1 MPSAENFT
9 LTKADNTTNVVFTL
23 VNPSSGMGSIAE
35 WVNKVGTIAGVFLK
49 LTTSARTTGNNSKK
63 MQGKFNFPSSYTDSV
78 TGLTRVGS
86 AAQFNFDSSLPDDF
100 PEALKADYASL
111 CGKIVSQAII
121 NEQIKDGTP
130 AT

>member
-1 MPSAENFT
+1 MPQAADFT

-23 VNPSSGMGSIAE
+23 NNPSAGMGSIAE

-49 LTTSARTTGNNSKK
+49 LTTSARVTGNNSKK
-63 MQGKFNFPSSYTDSV
+63 MQGKFTFPSSYTDSV

-111 CGKIVSQAII
+111 CGKIVAQAII
-121 NEQIKDGTP
+121 NAQIKDATP